1 MDYIRLY
8 KDIFNL
14 DQNMR
19 FAANCNCNRTR
30 ELELPTILYPSVPI
44 LLLHSLSNEGK
55 D

>member
-1 MDYIRLY
+1 MDHIRLY

-14 DQNMR
+14 DQNIL
-19 FAANCNCNRTR
+19 FAANCNRTS

-44 LLLHSLSNEGK
+44 LLMHNLSNEGK

>member
-14 DQNMR
+14 DQNIR
-19 FAANCNCNRTR
+19 FAANCNRTR
-30 ELELPTILYPSVPI
+30 ELELPTILYRSVPI
-44 LLLHSLSNEGK
+44 LLLHNLSNEGK

>member
-8 KDIFNL
+8 KDIFKL
-14 DQNMR
+14 GQRIR
-19 FAANCNCNRTR
+19 FAANCDRTT

-44 LLLHSLSNEGK
+44 LLMHNLSNEGK

>member
-30 ELELPTILYPSVPI
+30 VRITDYLISIGTYIIVAQPL
-44 LLLHSLSNEGK
+44 
-55 D
+55 